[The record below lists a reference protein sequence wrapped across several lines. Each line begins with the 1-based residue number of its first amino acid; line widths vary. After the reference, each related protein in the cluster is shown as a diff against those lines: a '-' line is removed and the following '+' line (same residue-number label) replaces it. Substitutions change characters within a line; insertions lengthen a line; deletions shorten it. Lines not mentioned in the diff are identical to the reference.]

1 MSMILRGCRRG
12 KVLHVTWCRINSIMP
27 EVLSL
32 YEVQF
37 VKKFGTQKLKKSG
50 AQWLHGVVGGGVC
63 CNTSRSNQF
72 FQVQLIIRSP
82 VACSARDSSK
92 AELSPKFYFNCASTI
107 DQTVQA
113 SQSADSSHHLTTV
126 WASLEVFA
134 CPLITWVFLYLQIFW
149 ESEEPT
155 KSHSVTKPLVDRV
168 LFCQNVWGDLN
179 HAGKSSTFKTT
190 PFTSSAVTSH
200 VSEIV

>member
-1 MSMILRGCRRG
+1 
-12 KVLHVTWCRINSIMP
+12 MP

-92 AELSPKFYFNCASTI
+92 AELSPKFISTALALSI
-107 DQTVQA
+107 KRFKHLNQRI
-113 SQSADSSHHLTTV
+113 HHT
-126 WASLEVFA
+126 
-134 CPLITWVFLYLQIFW
+134 I
-149 ESEEPT
+149 
-155 KSHSVTKPLVDRV
+155 
-168 LFCQNVWGDLN
+168 
-179 HAGKSSTFKTT
+179 
-190 PFTSSAVTSH
+190 
-200 VSEIV
+200 